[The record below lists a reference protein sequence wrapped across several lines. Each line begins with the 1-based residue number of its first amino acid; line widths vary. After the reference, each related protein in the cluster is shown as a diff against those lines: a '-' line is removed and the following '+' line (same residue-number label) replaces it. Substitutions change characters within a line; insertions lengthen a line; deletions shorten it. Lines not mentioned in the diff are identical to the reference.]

1 MIDSLRLERVQFV
14 PKILESGILYVA
26 DEFDI
31 AVHRCACGCGS
42 KVTTPLG
49 PTEWQLIEKNGLPT
63 LHPSIGNWQL
73 PCRSHYLIV
82 AGKVRWAGQWSEAQV
97 RAGRESEEI
106 RREAHYAARTH
117 DRIWWVRLGKWL
129 RGLLGF
135 S

>member
-1 MIDSLRLERVQFV
+1 MIDSFRLKRVQFV
-14 PKILESGILYVA
+14 PKVLEIGILYVA

-82 AGKVRWAGQWSEAQV
+82 VGKVRWAGEWSESQV
-97 RAGRESEEI
+97 KNGRKSEEA
-106 RREAHYAARTH
+106 RREAYYAARAH
-117 DRIWWVRLGKWL
+117 GRRWWVRFGKWL
-129 RGLLGF
+129 RSLLRLK
-135 S
+135 